1 MSESTTTTTT
11 TETTKTTP
19 KRATSTTPSSS
30 KDKWRFAGYWNVLIG
45 AFVLII
51 QGFLTFFW
59 QLAPGLWAFI
69 GTTNFFVLSGGVW
82 AIWFN
87 AVVQML
93 LGMFILI
100 LIWEV
105 VQRLLN
111 TGVLIK
117 DIMWLGIVLLV
128 IGLITMG
135 PGGILVLLGSVF
147 YLLSIPK

>member
-1 MSESTTTTTT
+1 MSETTTTK
-11 TETTKTTP
+11 TETTKP
-19 KRATSTTPSSS
+19 KRTANIAPSSS
-30 KDKWRFAGYWNVLIG
+30 KEKWRFAGYWTVLIG
-45 AFVLII
+45 AFVLIV

-59 QLAPGLWAFI
+59 QQAPGLYLFI
-69 GTTNFFVLSGGVW
+69 GMTNFFILSNGVW

-87 AVVQML
+87 AVIQML
-93 LGMFILI
+93 LGIFILI
-100 LIWEV
+100 LIWGV
-105 VQRLLN
+105 IQKLLN

-135 PGGILVLLGSVF
+135 PGGILVLVGSIF